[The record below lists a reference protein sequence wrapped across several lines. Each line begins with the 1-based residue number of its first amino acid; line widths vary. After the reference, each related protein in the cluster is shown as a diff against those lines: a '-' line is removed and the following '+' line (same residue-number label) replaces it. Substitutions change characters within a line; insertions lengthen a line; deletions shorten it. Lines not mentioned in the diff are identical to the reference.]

1 MYFCKVY
8 FCEAYPV
15 YASSQQVYLQ
25 YPPFNV
31 NCFSCETRI
40 TFWIFWSKISTFAEL
55 WSKQLLIRVLEGRA
69 WIALLN
75 WEIMGETAN
84 SCCRIFRWQN
94 WDSTS
99 IFKVNWLS
107 VTSLP
112 SNLKCWKHFN
122 IFIKIQSRSEIHLTP
137 FRWNLVNRENYVL
150 MKNQL
155 EIHLQVS
162 QEKKNDPDDFWAC
175 AYDYHNKNHDNL
187 LTLNIYICAL

>member
-1 MYFCKVY
+1 MCIFAKYIFAKRTQFMHLLSKFICNTLPLMWIAFLVKHELHFEYF
-8 FCEAYPV
+8 EARF
-15 YASSQQVYLQ
+15 QL
-25 YPPFNV
+25 
-31 NCFSCETRI
+31 
-40 TFWIFWSKISTFAEL
+40 AEL

-94 WDSTS
+94 WDSTW